1 MAGKGIAAALM
12 MARLSAAA
20 RFCLATTANA
30 AEAVGKL
37 NHDLAHT
44 FGDDRFATFLLAVI
58 DLESFAVTLVNAGHL
73 PPLRCAAGQGAP
85 VPIGEDL
92 AGLPLAGIEFP
103 YEAMTLTLAPGES
116 LLFYTDGVT
125 EARNP
130 AGDLYGVDRLR
141 AGAEDARRR
150 GAYRRG
156 GTRRRAAV
164 CRGPPAERRSDVGM
178 FWSRG
183 RGMRSLNRQRMRHI
197 IAGTGRRGR
206 GWPAQHPTQGARMFR
221 TLPWLA
227 IAALATSLGALVSTA
242 PAAGDKGFVELF
254 DGKDMKG
261 WKFFPEKL
269 QESVKVRDGMI
280 IVSGSPNGYFYTD
293 KSYKNFT
300 LRYDW
305 QYKRP
310 AGLTDEKEFNG
321 NSGLLLFIQGK
332 HTVWPTS
339 VEVQGMNRDAGSLL
353 GVGKVTI
360 LNKVFDR
367 PKLEKARHKVG
378 EWNTTAVIVQNG
390 TISVAING
398 APVASGS
405 SKLTEGPFGYQSEGA
420 EIHYKNIK
428 IKTMD

>member
-1 MAGKGIAAALM
+1 
-12 MARLSAAA
+12 
-20 RFCLATTANA
+20 
-30 AEAVGKL
+30 
-37 NHDLAHT
+37 
-44 FGDDRFATFLLAVI
+44 
-58 DLESFAVTLVNAGHL
+58 
-73 PPLRCAAGQGAP
+73 
-85 VPIGEDL
+85 
-92 AGLPLAGIEFP
+92 
-103 YEAMTLTLAPGES
+103 
-116 LLFYTDGVT
+116 
-125 EARNP
+125 
-130 AGDLYGVDRLR
+130 
-141 AGAEDARRR
+141 
-150 GAYRRG
+150 
-156 GTRRRAAV
+156 
-164 CRGPPAERRSDVGM
+164 
-178 FWSRG
+178 
-183 RGMRSLNRQRMRHI
+183 
-197 IAGTGRRGR
+197 
-206 GWPAQHPTQGARMFR
+206 MFR

-300 LRYDW
+300 LRHDW

-332 HTVWPTS
+332 HTVWPTL